1 MLNRAVLVRA
11 PACLALIL
19 SGCTYASTSTTPVEI
34 PGVGLAYRYEGR
46 ANFPHQIAE
55 ADRAMAAH
63 CASVNGG
70 RPVIVSL
77 AKRNIGFGG
86 LSNTSGYG
94 TMSGN
99 VMGVPGGATMTG
111 TASGT
116 AMTTGSIM
124 ANQNQE
130 ILFRCAK

>member
-1 MLNRAVLVRA
+1 MIDIKGLFLGS
-11 PACLALIL
+11 ACLATFL
-19 SGCTYASTSTTPVEI
+19 SGCTYATTSATPVEI

-63 CASVNGG
+63 CQSVNGG
-70 RPVIVSL
+70 RPVIVNL
-77 AKRNIGFGG
+77 QKRNIGLGG
-86 LSNTSGYG
+86 FANTNAYG
-94 TMSGN
+94 TGR
-99 VMGVPGGATMTG
+99 ATMAGPTVYG
-111 TASGT
+111 SAQGA
-116 AMTTGSIM
+116 AMTTGSVM